1 MIYDRGHSSTTFPSD
16 DRIRV
21 KQGLH
26 RRHCKQ
32 CFETGFRASSKK
44 PIRTHLKKY
53 HAEEF
58 RVALPPQGS
67 RDQYR
72 CCETD
77 FDIDSWADHVVDRHC
92 HSAMK
97 AAPAPLKSTQPSSSF
112 QYASSAASSSHPNGR
127 GNTYQVARISG
138 GVGHNDLS
146 NAEFQRQASS
156 AGEELLKHFDTPK
169 SFGNLPT
176 FTNNVYFPAVSQPL
190 HQTLTPFAPSSSEH
204 DGDILLVWDAAG
216 NVLFD
221 GYNNKVVRTYA
232 GQQAFAADGTC
243 SLVRDGFGVP
253 IPISFGQLLYA
264 YPGSGDRITYRYGID
279 VL

>member
-1 MIYDRGHSSTTFPSD
+1 
-16 DRIRV
+16 V

-32 CFETGFRASSKK
+32 CFESGFRASSKK
-44 PIRTHLKKY
+44 PIRTHVKKY

-58 RVALPPQGS
+58 KVTLAPQGS

-77 FDIDSWADHVVDRHC
+77 FDIDSWADHFVDRHC

-97 AAPAPLKSTQPSSSF
+97 AAPAPLKSTRTSSSF
-112 QYASSAASSSHPNGR
+112 KYASSAASSSNPNGM
-127 GNTYQVARISG
+127 GNPHQVTRISG
-138 GVGHNDLS
+138 GIGHNDLS
-146 NAEFQRQASS
+146 NAESQRQASS
-156 AGEELLKHFDTPK
+156 PGEELLEQFDTPR

-176 FTNNVYFPAVSQPL
+176 FTSNVYFPPVPQPL
-190 HQTLTPFAPSSSEH
+190 LQTLTPITPSTSEH
-204 DGDILLVWDAAG
+204 DRNLLVWDTAG

-221 GYNNKVVRTYA
+221 GHDNKIVRTYA

-243 SLVRDGFGVP
+243 GLVRDGFGVP